1 MAVPTYTAAGA
12 KATTAVTL
20 EKTIFD
26 VEVKNHDLLKQAYV
40 AYQANGRENLA
51 KTLKRGEVRG
61 GGRKPWKQKG
71 TGRAR
76 FGSIR
81 VPIWRG
87 GGITFGPL
95 GKENYTRNITK
106 KAKQQAVRHA
116 LTVNQEIISVVE
128 SFESKDG
135 KTAQMAALLTKLGAT
150 RRTLIVTDNKDANTE
165 RSVSNLKNIKLV
177 HAMYLNV
184 FDIMNADSIIITKK
198 SLPLIET
205 WLKKEQRYVAPAEAN
220 TEDVKATVKK
230 RTTKKTTAKKAV
242 ATKDTK
248 EAK

>member
-1 MAVPTYTAAGA
+1 MAVPTYTASGA
-12 KATTAVTL
+12 KATTAATL
-20 EKTIFD
+20 DKNVFD
-26 VEVKNHDLLKQAYV
+26 VEVKNHELLKQAYV

-61 GGRKPWKQKG
+61 GGKKPWKQKG

-95 GKENYTRNITK
+95 GKENYSKGINK
-106 KAKQQAVRHA
+106 KAKVTAVRQA
-116 LTVNQEIISVVE
+116 LTLNKANTAVVE
-128 SFESKDG
+128 SFEIKSG
-135 KTAQMAALLTKLGAT
+135 KTVDAAKILQKLGAT
-150 RRTLIVTDNKDANTE
+150 RRTLIITDNKDEATMH
-165 RSVSNLKNIKLV
+165 SISNLSNITLV
-177 HAMYLNV
+177 QAMYLNV
-184 FDIMNADSIIITKK
+184 FDILNADMIIITKPA
-198 SLPLIET
+198 LPIIEG
-205 WLKKEQRYVAPAEAN
+205 WLG
-220 TEDVKATVKK
+220 
-230 RTTKKTTAKKAV
+230 KKADK